1 MTDASQVVIVY
12 NATMQVP
19 TTALSMFTPDNVSMG
34 VWGDVYGGLTWPVL
48 GRMEDFNQT
57 VGDIATDA
65 WFHLRHE
72 P

>member
-1 MTDASQVVIVY
+1 MTKPTLR
-12 NATMQVP
+12 NATMSVP
-19 TTALSMFTPDNVSMG
+19 ITASGMHNPRNVSMG

-48 GRMEDFNQT
+48 GRMEDFNQA
-57 VGDIATDA
+57 VDDIATDA